1 MQWRPFSVRIWVL
14 TCSFTRLYC
23 RRFFC
28 VLGKTSERRLKESQL
43 KSCFSSYECSTFYL
57 VKMTFSTGISWTLF
71 HKALFLKCPEK
82 DKNLKA
88 IQCVKSVHIW
98 SYSGP
103 HFHALGLMQYS
114 ASLRIQ
120 SECGKMRTRIT
131 PNTETFYAVIKTCSF
146 YRNIMQ

>member
-1 MQWRPFSVRIWVL
+1 MWVL
-14 TCSFTRLYC
+14 TCRFIRLCC

-28 VLGKTSERRLKESQL
+28 VLGKASERRLKKGQL
-43 KSCFSSYECSTFYL
+43 KSYFSSYECSTFYL

-71 HKALFLKCPEK
+71 HKMLFLKCPEK
-82 DKNLKA
+82 GINLKA

-98 SYSGP
+98 SYFDP
-103 HFHALGLMQYS
+103 HFHAFGLMQYS

-120 SECGKMRTRIT
+120 SECCKMRTRIT

-146 YRNIMQ
+146 YLNIMQ

>member
-1 MQWRPFSVRIWVL
+1 M

-82 DKNLKA
+82 GINIKA

-103 HFHALGLMQYS
+103 HFHAFGLMQYS

-131 PNTETFYAVIKTCSF
+131 SNTETFYAVIKMCSF
-146 YRNIMQ
+146 YRNTTQ

>member
-1 MQWRPFSVRIWVL
+1 MWVL
-14 TCSFTRLYC
+14 TCRFLRLCC

-28 VLGKTSERRLKESQL
+28 VLGKASERRLKKGQL
-43 KSCFSSYECSTFYL
+43 KSYFSSYECSTFYL

-131 PNTETFYAVIKTCSF
+131 PNTETFYAVIKMCSF

>member
-1 MQWRPFSVRIWVL
+1 MWVL
-14 TCSFTRLYC
+14 ICSFTRLCC

-28 VLGKTSERRLKESQL
+28 CLGKASERRLKEGQL
-43 KSCFSSYECSTFYL
+43 KSYFSSYECNTFYL

-71 HKALFLKCPEK
+71 HKTLFLKCPEK